1 MTRSISP
8 PHDGECSSVAPV
20 SAALTADPGVADDRV
35 RLVRAPTPGA
45 RPPAGSNRGLV
56 RGAAGDLLTDPGP
69 ADASHAA
76 ALSRGHRLRA
86 VLITHRHVDHT
97 GALAHLDDHVPVFS
111 ADPLIARRTA
121 PLRGDEL
128 LRLQDVE
135 LRVLATPGHTDDSVC
150 YLLHGDRGDV
160 LFTGDTLLDG
170 RRAGFVSRHTG
181 SLDRLLASLELLSGF
196 TGVRGLPGH
205 GGVIADVGAQA
216 ASALAHRRQRLERL
230 ERLIRED
237 PDTDIAALARSRH
250 PNDPEK
256 WANARWMLQ
265 VDVEHLHAHG
275 RLDPRFVPPQID
287 DL

>member
-1 MTRSISP
+1 MSPSTSP
-8 PHDGECSSVAPV
+8 PNDGECPSVAPAS
-20 SAALTADPGVADDRV
+20 SALRTDPATPHARV
-35 RLVRAPTPGA
+35 RLVRAPNPGVMTLS
-45 RPPAGSNRGLV
+45 GSNSWIV
-56 RGAAGDLLTDPGP
+56 SGAEGDILIDPGP

-150 YLLHGDRGDV
+150 YLLGGGHGDV

-170 RRAGFVSRHTG
+170 RRVSFVSRHTG
-181 SLDRLLASLELLSGF
+181 SLDRLLTSLELLSGF
-196 TGVRGLPGH
+196 TGVHGLPGH

-237 PDTDIAALARSRH
+237 PGTDIAALVRSRH
-250 PNDPEK
+250 PKAPEK

-265 VDVEHLHAHG
+265 VDIEHLRAHG
-275 RLDPRFVPPQID
+275 RLDPHSLAPQVD
-287 DL
+287 DP